1 MTGTYRFNT
10 GFCGLTYM
18 PAEFQKATSYP
29 LISLKKTFCF
39 LDHII
44 IVSKGSE
51 EDHFKLVTNCLKKLD
66 ADNLRIILTKCR
78 FAMEEILW
86 LVYGTTLP
94 SLHFHPPIHL
104 ENCVFFSA
112 RYIILVNFLTYLN
125 SATL

>member
-18 PAEFQKATSYP
+18 PAEFQKATSYS

-51 EDHFKLVTNCLKKLD
+51 ENHFKLVTNCLKKLD
-66 ADNLRIILTKCR
+66 ADNLRIILTKCP

-104 ENCVFFSA
+104 ENCVLFSA
-112 RYIILVNFLTYLN
+112 RYFILVNFLTYLN